1 MGQRLVVTIKA
12 NDEPKMKIY
21 YHWSGYTG
29 STFDV
34 LNDLW
39 FNAIKPLKEAHKDTN
54 EILLGI
60 IRYLEG
66 NVDEHFREWLKSNNM
81 SKIYGGK
88 LPSCHGG
95 VGWFN
100 KESKLGSD
108 EKLPNTELEYIQSLY
123 PGETFSEDVDRNN
136 GLVYMSEDGMAD
148 AQMWSEGDASIDLA
162 TDEIRNDVHWVYDD
176 WVNDI
181 LYERNGEDF
190 DDDEKKKTEQEYA
203 LMSTYDGDGID
214 VFVCKGDKIKDCWE
228 TWDDLVGNGYR
239 FKDKHGI
246 VWEGL
251 A

>member
-1 MGQRLVVTIKA
+1 MGQRLVVTIKD
-12 NDEPKMKIY
+12 NDKPKMKIY

-29 STFDV
+29 SAFDV
-34 LNDLW
+34 LVGLW
-39 FNAIKPLKEAHKDTN
+39 FNCIKPLKEEHKNTD

-66 NVDEHFREWLKSNNM
+66 NVDAEHKKWLDTYFPDQM
-81 SKIYGGK
+81 T
-88 LPSCHGG
+88 SCHGG

-123 PGETFSEDVDRNN
+123 PGETFSKDVDRNN

-162 TDEIRNDVHWVYDD
+162 TDEIRNDIHWVYDD
-176 WVNDI
+176 WVNQT
-181 LYERNGEDF
+181 LYERDGEDAG
-190 DDDEKKKTEQEYA
+190 DDERKELEQEYA
-203 LMSTYDGDGID
+203 LMPTYDGDGID
-214 VFVCKGDKIKDCWE
+214 VFVCKGDEIQDCWY
-228 TWDDLVGNGYR
+228 TWTDLVGNGGYC
-239 FKDKHGI
+239 FKDKRGI

-251 A
+251 S